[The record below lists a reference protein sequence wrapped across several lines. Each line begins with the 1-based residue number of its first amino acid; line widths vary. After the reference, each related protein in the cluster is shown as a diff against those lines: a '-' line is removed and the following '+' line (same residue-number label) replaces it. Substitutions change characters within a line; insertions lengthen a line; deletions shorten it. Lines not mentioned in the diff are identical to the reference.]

1 MRHDNEKKPVLGID
15 LGTTYSAI
23 ARWTEKGPKVYQNP
37 RREYTWASVVYYD
50 ERQEKPLVGNLA
62 LKRALIDPENAII
75 GVKRM
80 MDDGQQKIQV
90 GNKEF
95 TPIEVSSM
103 ILRDVY
109 EYAEKTTPGFD
120 PAGVVVTVPY
130 YFTALQCTN
139 TSEAASLANLNVLGI
154 IQEPVAAALAYG
166 VHNEEALR
174 DEIIMVFDLGGGTFD
189 LTIFRFTNSPE
200 RLLFEVLATGGDD
213 RLGGLDFDESLA
225 EFIKVKA
232 SLDFNGLTVENEL
245 KAKAALM
252 EAAKEAKE
260 ILSYEEYTDII
271 KPNILPGQH
280 IELEITRDDFEGCI
294 AHYFEKMD
302 SIIDKV
308 IEESSLSRTD
318 ISRVIKVGGSSRI
331 PKIDQILSQKIGDN
345 KIYGDIDPDLCVA
358 QGASIYAAFLDGR
371 IEWSKEIEIQTAT
384 AHALGVE
391 AANGEF
397 STLIPSNRRTP
408 CEVTKVYTLDTDYC
422 EELDIDLYQGS
433 SKYIRNNK
441 KIGTINVTG
450 LKKCKAGELDIHI
463 TFRIS
468 QQQSVSVTIVQRESN
483 IRKVESVKLT

>member
-225 EFIKVKA
+225 EFIKAKA

-280 IELEITRDDFEGCI
+280 IELEITRHGFEGCI

-391 AANGEF
+391 AAKGEF

>member
-225 EFIKVKA
+225 EFIKAKA

-294 AHYFEKMD
+294 AYYFEKMD